1 MKSNK
6 ILKITLI
13 TLVIILL
20 SIISFIGI
28 YVQDKNKIAN
38 IVKDYKL
45 GMDLE
50 GSRKI
55 ELEVNKSTKKINY
68 DKEGKEIQS
77 TDTQTEV
84 AKTEEK
90 VINEEENL
98 TVENYKKTK
107 KILEDRLKTMGVND
121 YQIRLNETT
130 GNIILNIPED
140 DNTDLIVA
148 QTGNQGKFEIID
160 NDTNEVLM
168 TNEHLK
174 SVKAGY
180 GTTAAGTTTIFVN
193 IEFNKEGTQKFKDI
207 TNIYKEMKTTNE
219 ETGEETTTKKEIAIK
234 VDDSTLLKTHFS
246 EEINNGILQLSVGSS
261 ASTTTPEELQNSLTN
276 ANNLAA
282 LLNNGKMPIV
292 YNIAQNKYIESEIT
306 NYNIKLF
313 TSLYIVLITIGM
325 IYLIIKY
332 KEKGIVSSIS
342 IIGYM
347 ATLLIV
353 LRYTNVIITLDG
365 IIAIILSVILTYISI
380 IEILKQNEKINNIE
394 ESFKKAMKKYVLTLV
409 PVSIIAIVFTFN
421 KWLPI
426 FSFGMV
432 IFWGIVVNLL
442 YNLVVTKILLAETE
456 N

>member
-84 AKTEEK
+84 ANTEEK
-90 VINEEENL
+90 AINEEGNL

>member
-234 VDDSTLLKTHFS
+234 VDDSTILKTHFS

-394 ESFKKAMKKYVLTLV
+394 EAFKKAMKKYVLKLV
-409 PVSIIAIVFTFN
+409 PISIIAIVFTFN